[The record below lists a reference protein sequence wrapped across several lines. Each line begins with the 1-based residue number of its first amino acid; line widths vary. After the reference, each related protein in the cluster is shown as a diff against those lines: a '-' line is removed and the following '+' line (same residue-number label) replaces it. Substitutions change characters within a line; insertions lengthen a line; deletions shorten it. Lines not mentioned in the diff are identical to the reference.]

1 MERKRIKIFRGGAQ
15 TTASGQTIEFSEADL
30 DGVVQNYDPAVH
42 EAPIVIGH
50 PKTDAPAYG

>member
-15 TTASGQTIEFSEADL
+15 TTAAGQTIEFSEADL
-30 DGVVQNYDPAVH
+30 DGVVRNYDPAVH
-42 EAPIVIGH
+42 EAPIVFGH